1 MYKGV
6 SMTHLKRKIVFIIN
20 PVAGHGKTIEMLP
33 IIKSKM
39 SVVSDDIDYEIQIS
53 KNVGDISV
61 IVRNNYEAGVREFV
75 AVGGDGSLSEMINGF
90 SFPCDP
96 IPSIAILPLGSGND
110 FIKNT
115 VEKKE
120 IDRIFD
126 AIILNKKQLIDVGKV
141 NDYYFINVCSFGIDG
156 PIIKDTDKLK
166 KFLPGQM
173 SYLTSTLKG
182 GITFKPSQVE
192 VKVDGVHYSGKMI
205 LIAIGNGQYFG
216 GGMKICPDAKYD
228 DGLLEVCLVNNVNK
242 LKFMSKIS
250 KVYSGELH
258 QIEEVS
264 YIKGK
269 QISIDVKGQQYLI
282 NVDGN
287 LLGLTPA
294 QISILEKSVY
304 YFTNS

>member
-1 MYKGV
+1 
-6 SMTHLKRKIVFIIN
+6 
-20 PVAGHGKTIEMLP
+20 
-33 IIKSKM
+33 
-39 SVVSDDIDYEIQIS
+39 
-53 KNVGDISV
+53 
-61 IVRNNYEAGVREFV
+61 
-75 AVGGDGSLSEMINGF
+75 
-90 SFPCDP
+90 
-96 IPSIAILPLGSGND
+96 
-110 FIKNT
+110 
-115 VEKKE
+115 
-120 IDRIFD
+120 
-126 AIILNKKQLIDVGKV
+126 
-141 NDYYFINVCSFGIDG
+141 
-156 PIIKDTDKLK
+156 
-166 KFLPGQM
+166 M

-192 VKVDGVHYSGKMI
+192 VKVDGVQYSGKMI

-264 YIKGK
+264 YIKGR

>member
-1 MYKGV
+1 
-6 SMTHLKRKIVFIIN
+6 MTHIKRKIMFIIN

-33 IIKSKM
+33 IIKNKM
-39 SVVSDDIDYEIQIS
+39 SAVSEFIDYEIQIS
-53 KNVGDISV
+53 KNVGDITE
-61 IVRNNYEAGVREFV
+61 IVRDSYKSGILEFV

-90 SFPCDP
+90 NFPCEQ

-110 FIKNT
+110 FVKNT

-120 IDRIFD
+120 LNGIFD
-126 AIILNKKQLIDVGKV
+126 AIIHNKKSLIDVGKV
-141 NDYYFINVCSFGIDG
+141 NDYNFINVCSFGIDG

-166 KFLPGQM
+166 KYLPGQL

-182 GITFKPSQVE
+182 GITFKPSQVD
-192 VKVDGVHYSGKMI
+192 VKVDDILYSGKMI

-216 GGMKICPDAKYD
+216 GGMKICPEAKYD
-228 DGLLEVCLVNNVNK
+228 DGLLEICLVNNVSK

-250 KVYSGELH
+250 KIYTGQLNQV
-258 QIEEVS
+258 EEVS

-269 QISIDVKGQQYLI
+269 VVDIEVKGQPYLI

-287 LLGLTPA
+287 LLGQTPA
-294 QISILEKSVY
+294 RISIMEKSVY